1 MSDVQNMS
9 IISLDFEE
17 STLTLD
23 LSDGR
28 TIQLPLEWYPRLLH
42 APENERNNWRLIGN
56 GEGIHWETLDDADFE
71 MVSESRKFSSYH
83 PEGEQPERTL
93 RPKPRRHADAVGED
107 RPA

>member
-56 GEGIHWETLDDADFE
+56 GEGIHWETLDEDISLLDIIFGRP
-71 MVSESRKFSSYH
+71 SGESKSSLQKWLDTRK
-83 PEGEQPERTL
+83 
-93 RPKPRRHADAVGED
+93 
-107 RPA
+107 

>member
-1 MSDVQNMS
+1 MPEIISDTSCLMSDVQNVS

-17 STLTLD
+17 STLTVD

-56 GEGIHWETLDDADFE
+56 GEGIHWETLDEDISLLDIIFGRP
-71 MVSESRKFSSYH
+71 SGESKSSLQKWLDTRK
-83 PEGEQPERTL
+83 
-93 RPKPRRHADAVGED
+93 
-107 RPA
+107 

>member
-1 MSDVQNMS
+1 MSDVQNVS

-17 STLTLD
+17 STLTVD

-56 GEGIHWETLDDADFE
+56 GEGIHWETLDEDISLLDIIFGRP
-71 MVSESRKFSSYH
+71 SGESKSSLQKWLDTRK
-83 PEGEQPERTL
+83 
-93 RPKPRRHADAVGED
+93 
-107 RPA
+107 